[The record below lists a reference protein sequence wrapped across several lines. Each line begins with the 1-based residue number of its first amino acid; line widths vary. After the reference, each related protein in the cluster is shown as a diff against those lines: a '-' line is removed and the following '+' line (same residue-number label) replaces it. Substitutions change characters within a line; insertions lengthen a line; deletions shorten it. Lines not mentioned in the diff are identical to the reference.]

1 MSSVVTKLENGDEV
15 VESQIRQPVNP
26 FDGQVGGSH
35 YKQFQI
41 QPVVLF
47 DNFNLGFNEGNLIK
61 YAMRHHDKDGRK
73 DLDKVIHYADLMI
86 QFNNPIGLF
95 IPMDYIEHYVSVNG
109 LTLYAREVIEE
120 VSLWLMNRSNEH
132 LRNIQKLTE
141 VEIYE
146 NYR

>member
-1 MSSVVTKLENGDEV
+1 
-15 VESQIRQPVNP
+15 
-26 FDGQVGGSH
+26 
-35 YKQFQI
+35 
-41 QPVVLF
+41 
-47 DNFNLGFNEGNLIK
+47 
-61 YAMRHHDKDGRK
+61 MRHQDKDGRK
-73 DLDKVIHYADLMI
+73 DLDKVIHYSDLMI
-86 QFNNPIGLF
+86 QFNNPIGSF
-95 IPMDYIEHYVSVNG
+95 MPMDYIENYASVNG